1 MICIRLFARLRE
13 QIGESECKY
22 PLESP
27 ITINELLKLLIQSNE
42 RWGKIG
48 LSELLCAIN
57 HQQVSLSAQ
66 VCPGDEVAF
75 FPPVTG
81 G

>member
-13 QIGESECKY
+13 QIGESVCEY
-22 PLESP
+22 PLDSP
-27 ITINELLKLLIQSNE
+27 LTIDELLKQLIQSNE
-42 RWGKIG
+42 HWGKVGI
-48 LSELLCAIN
+48 SELLCAVN
-57 HQQVSLSAQ
+57 HQQVPLSAQ